1 MIRKKILVMITL
13 LLFSSISW
21 ASQSCNVKSN
31 KDSWDIKFKITNAEM
46 SETVTAKKKNG
57 ASETIVFWT
66 DAQSEKAD
74 AIFADNKV
82 LKNEDYEVWI
92 FYDPENAEAHKA
104 GLATYYIK
112 SGTDWEFVESEEAD
126 FTSLNGANISLSSSS
141 PRITS
146 LSCHE
151 NTEHP
156 NIINRSPKFEFG
168 TIDCS
173 SGTECTIKFDK
184 KFNTVPLVFV
194 MPVIDA
200 NLTSR
205 DDGERITE
213 YPSTVGVKDVTRS
226 EATIYQDF
234 APAEKADDD
243 VDFIDKDKTP
253 VGKIDYFAIE
263 QGVLELEN
271 GSKIVSGTLPIGA
284 GDDYIGDGVASHYS
298 CKKNGCNETE
308 QNDGIEINFSN
319 FGLSEDFTE
328 KPGVLVQTQ
337 TINNKNAGISEHWA
351 TALARDVT
359 LRSAVIALDKS
370 EVYKT
375 LRNKKLD
382 ASFNPVSEPEVVAFV
397 AGQGEGFKD
406 GLKFWLGYGVTE
418 YTLKKDDPVISP
430 VLDGCK
436 VYTDFP
442 EGVVFDEPPV
452 LVANKNSRK
461 GSNGGWLRRCDVRTS
476 SVALINEEDMQRD
489 KERGHTDE
497 QVGWFMFEKANPNPI
512 CSVFTSPLQTW
523 AEYDDQD
530 NIIDGNGTLSIQN
543 ATVQIIGTKKNSSGE
558 RLVGFEQNNISV
570 ANPQTMKVCDGQAC
584 VGDAGMIQ
592 PKEALGAFLGGT
604 ESLSLSGYTGDTQS
618 KELSGN
624 ALYKSVNIQEGG
636 SLILKNGTYWFESI
650 SMNGKSAIVVP
661 EGEEVVI
668 HTKKLYMTNTSFIGT
683 VSDDVMQS
691 NTSKKPDI
699 YRSSS
704 IDVVKNGGWFA
715 DDSYLRINVHKDSS
729 LNGSAPLYMDSNA
742 IFIGMAYNE
751 SNTYLTSNVQ
761 FYGALTTKDIYLDS
775 NSKIIRSSGCLAPV
789 NSYELAI
796 TPSTQLALMCGEDT
810 PTFDILTQNN
820 SVGESL
826 EVIISIPDADSVAF
840 TLEASVGSGNACSIT
855 SSADRCKFIS
865 NRNGELTISA
875 KVDNFD
881 ANLAKTRYQLKA
893 MLLEDTDKSKS
904 VDFSFVP
911 YKFDIKSSNQDKW
924 DNSAIPMIAN
934 KPVDIDVR
942 VLACPPSS
950 DSSSPVVLKYN
961 HSLKGD
967 DVSSLIT
974 MPSANQSG
982 AISLSGLD
990 FKGGLAKSSVTFT
1003 DSGEAT
1009 ITLKDS
1015 EFDCD
1020 SFDELK
1026 DPDTKECQIDGGIL
1040 SGEFSVKSR
1049 PWKFSVCPQ
1058 STEGEYVSANGNS
1071 KSGNAF
1077 VAAGQLFSVRVAPLK
1092 YNSPECS
1099 EQEQLTHNYF
1109 LSEASAELSYTLDS
1123 PAGGILG
1130 NLSGTLV
1137 RNVSDD
1143 KKIAYSYVFSD
1154 LAYSEVGSINLSA
1167 LETGAFYSSIEVDGD
1182 KGVKGS
1188 RKIGRFYPDSF
1199 VINSTKWDAPKN
1211 QGNISYM
1218 GQNFDLAEVSI
1229 LPYGMGS
1236 SAPLKNYHLI
1246 DGGYQAKLA
1255 VLGDGKVS
1263 NSLILDTSLGDWREN
1278 PDVSE
1283 TSQWYLQDAFAY
1295 VTKPLDENG
1304 PFNTNDRLSKA
1315 TEFSLEISG
1324 TDPVR
1329 FKNSSSESYSISAV
1343 LPSQPPVRF
1352 GRMMLSDV
1360 GGYQGQKLTVPLSV
1374 EFWNGERFVTNAEDN
1389 NTSVI
1394 NFIQKQTPIWPDDGT
1409 DCSVLLEGNATVSGG
1424 KTRKIKAQQDL
1435 ATCQSSV
1442 RQQTE
1447 VWLGLD
1453 SNGSNVPWLKYN
1465 WDKDSAGEENPSS
1478 VVTFGI
1484 HRGNDRVIYRGEPGL
1499 TGQ

>member
-1 MIRKKILVMITL
+1 MIFKKILVMITL
-13 LLFSSISW
+13 LLLSSISW
-21 ASQSCNVKSN
+21 ASQSCDVKSN

-126 FTSLNGANISLSSSS
+126 FTSLNGANITLSSSS

-173 SGTECTIKFDK
+173 SETECTIKFDK

-213 YPSTVGVKDVTRS
+213 YPSTVGVKGVTRS

-234 APAEKADDD
+234 APADKADDD

-337 TINNKNAGISEHWA
+337 TTNNKDAGISEHWA

-359 LRSAVIALDKS
+359 LRSAIVALDKS

-382 ASFNPVSEPEVVAFV
+382 VSFNPVSEPEVVAFV

-430 VLDGCK
+430 ILDGCE

-461 GSNGGWLRRCDVRTS
+461 GNNGGWLRRCDVRTS

-523 AEYDDQD
+523 AEYDDQG
-530 NIIDGNGTLSIQN
+530 NIIDGNGTLSIQT
-543 ATVQIIGTKKNSSGE
+543 ATVKIIGTKKNSSGE

-570 ANPQTMKVCDGQAC
+570 ANSQTMKVCDGQAC
-584 VGDAGMIQ
+584 VGDAGLIQ

-604 ESLSLSGYTGDTQS
+604 ESLNLAEYTGYTQS
-618 KELSGN
+618 KELSGS
-624 ALYKSVNIQEGG
+624 AEYKSVNIQEGG
-636 SLILKNGTYWFESI
+636 TLILKNGTYWFESI

-668 HTKKLYMTNTSFIGT
+668 HTKKLYMTKTSFIGT

-691 NTSKKPDI
+691 NTSKIPEI

-704 IDVVKNGGWFA
+704 LDVVQDGGWFA
-715 DDSYLRINVHKDSS
+715 DGSYLRVNVHEDSS
-729 LNGSAPLYMDSNA
+729 LNGSNPFNMDSDA
-742 IFIGMAYNE
+742 IFIGMVYNE
-751 SNTYLTSNVQ
+751 SNTYLTTDVQ
-761 FYGALTTKDIYLDS
+761 FYGALTTRDIKLDS
-775 NSKIIRSSGCLAPV
+775 HSKIIRSSGCLAPV
-789 NSYELAI
+789 NNYELGI
-796 TPSTQLALMCGEDT
+796 TPSTQLALMCGEDI

-826 EVIISIPDADSVAF
+826 EVSISIPNADSVAF

-865 NRNGELTISA
+865 NTNGELTISA
-875 KVDNFD
+875 KVDNFY
-881 ANLAKTRYQLKA
+881 ANLANTRYQLKA
-893 MLLEDTDKSKS
+893 MLLEDTDNSKS
-904 VDFSFVP
+904 VDFGFVP
-911 YKFDIKSSNQDKW
+911 YKFDIKSSIQDKW
-924 DNSAIPMIAN
+924 DNSAISMIAN

-961 HSLKGD
+961 HSLKDD

-990 FKGGLAKSSVTFT
+990 FKDGVAKSSFMFT

-1040 SGEFSVKSR
+1040 TGEFSVKSR

-1071 KSGNAF
+1071 KGGNAF

-1099 EQEQLTHNYF
+1099 EQEQLTQNYF
-1109 LSEASAELSYTLDS
+1109 LSEASAELSYTFDS
-1123 PAGGILG
+1123 PSNGKLG
-1130 NLSGTLV
+1130 TLNGTLV
-1137 RNVSDD
+1137 RKVTEDEQKNVGY
-1143 KKIAYSYVFSD
+1143 IFSD
-1154 LAYSEVGSINLSA
+1154 LTYTEVGSIGLCA
-1167 LETGAFYSSIEVDGD
+1167 LETGVFYSSIEVDGERGISG
-1182 KGVKGS
+1182 KS
-1188 RKIGRFYPDSF
+1188 NIGRFYPHHFKLDS
-1199 VINSTKWDAPKN
+1199 
-1211 QGNISYM
+1211 NIWSAVDDQDDVNYM
-1218 GQNFDLAEVSI
+1218 GQPFKFAEAYVS
-1229 LPYGMGS
+1229 PYAKGADIPVS
-1236 SAPLKNYHLI
+1236 NYHLFDPSLVAVFGVVEDEDI
-1246 DGGYQAKLA
+1246 DNQ
-1255 VLGDGKVS
+1255 
-1263 NSLILDTSLGDWREN
+1263 LILDTGLGQWGER
-1278 PDVSE
+1278 SSH
-1283 TSQWYLQDAFAY
+1283 SQWSLNDGSAY
-1295 VTKPLDENG
+1295 VTKLVSPNG
-1304 PFNTNDRLSKA
+1304 PFNTDDNNSIDSQFGL
-1315 TEFSLEISG
+1315 TILGE
-1324 TDPVR
+1324 DPVK
-1329 FKNSSSESYSISAV
+1329 FYSSDENETLLTQV
-1343 LPSQPPVRF
+1343 LTNQPPVRF
-1352 GRMMLSDV
+1352 GRVDLDDV
-1360 GGYQGQKLTVPLSV
+1360 GGNQGSTLYIPLRT
-1374 EFWNGERFVTNAEDN
+1374 EYWNGNRFVQNTDDN
-1389 NTSVI
+1389 GTTIDSVLE
-1394 NFIQKQTPIWPDDGT
+1394 KQQPIWPNDGS
-1409 DCSVLLEGNATVSGG
+1409 DCTVLLEGNDTVTDGV
-1424 KTRKIKAQQDL
+1424 TRELSAKQDQN
-1435 ATCQSSV
+1435 TCDPV
-1442 RQQTE
+1442 GRQQTR
-1447 VWLGLD
+1447 VWLDLD
-1453 SNGSNVPWLKYN
+1453 DAANALPWLKYD
-1465 WDKDSAGEENPSS
+1465 WDNDGSEENPSS